1 VLERARG
8 VLFKVVQLRRNWA
21 TLYPTKVGYRDLAKF
36 GKKGGDM
43 KKYTAI
49 EPLEPRIAPA
59 TISIVG
65 KTATWTDHDGDLV
78 TMKWTS
84 ADAPTFTTM
93 DRGAGLLV
101 STVLLDAA
109 KHDGASFTVKVK
121 AAGAFGDGRVELGHV
136 NGNGVSLKSWIGP
149 KAAIAE
155 VDLGKHDDVGTGTFI
170 SGGIGQTKTSDFI
183 GSMGNG
189 QSTLFGDSKVVKIN
203 GDLGYTSLTIGTIT
217 QIGATLGTVTITGSL
232 RGDLPS
238 SMSLNGT
245 LFIVGSGKSLFIGG
259 SVLDG
264 EIVHQAGEFKK
275 FTVAGDLIGNTPGN
289 FVSGRVSAKAEQVTI
304 LGSILGGQLATSPP
318 SKANSQVITVGGSLV
333 AQDGVQESGVIAVF
347 GSAKSVTVKGSIRG
361 AEFASWST
369 SDIFPIHSAGAI
381 DVKGSVGSINVGG
394 SIHAGKV
401 ANGDPAVNGGIY
413 VREKVSTIN
422 IGGGIYGRE
431 NAPVYLLARGN
442 VTGATADYNAI
453 GKLSIKKDTI
463 NAFIAAGTYMSP
475 PFFDNDPLVL
485 ITDKPDAGIGSIFI
499 GGNFVNSN
507 VFAGV
512 DDGGS
517 PGVNNA
523 AINDTLAVGD
533 PALTAKLGP
542 VVIKGHLLSDRASAY
557 FSGFAADVIA
567 SITVNGRKVFTAGDG
582 LRNFDTFITAREL

>member
-1 VLERARG
+1 
-8 VLFKVVQLRRNWA
+8 
-21 TLYPTKVGYRDLAKF
+21 
-36 GKKGGDM
+36 M
-43 KKYTAI
+43 KNYAFI

-78 TMKWTS
+78 TMQWTS
-84 ADAPTFTTM
+84 NDAPVFTTM

-136 NGNGVSLKSWIGP
+136 NGDGVSLKSWVGP

-155 VDLGKHDDVGTGTFI
+155 VDLGKNNGAGTGTFI
-170 SGGIGQTKTSDFI
+170 SGGLGQTKTSDFV
-183 GSMGNG
+183 GAMGNG
-189 QSTLFGDSKVVKIN
+189 QSLLFGDSKVVKIN
-203 GDLGYTSLTIGTIT
+203 GDLGYTTLTIGTIT
-217 QIGATLGTVTITGSL
+217 QIGAALGTVTIAGSL
-232 RGDLPS
+232 RGDLPDGN
-238 SMSLNGT
+238 SLDGSLT
-245 LFIVGSGKSLFIGG
+245 ILGSGKALSIGG
-259 SVLDG
+259 SILDG
-264 EIVHQAGEFKK
+264 QIVHQAGEFKK
-275 FTVAGDLIGNTPGN
+275 FTVAGDLIGNTTGP
-289 FVSGRVSAKAEQVTI
+289 FVSGTVSARAEQITI
-304 LGSILGGQLATSPP
+304 RGSILGGFLGAKPP

-333 AQDGVQESGVIAVF
+333 AQDGVQESGVIQVA
-347 GSAKSVTVKGSIRG
+347 GSAKSVTVRGSMRG
-361 AEFASWST
+361 AEFASWDNNT
-369 SDIFPIHSAGAI
+369 TLFANSAGSI
-381 DVKGSVGSINVGG
+381 FVGQSVGAIKVGG

-413 VREKVSTIN
+413 VGEKVGSIN

-431 NAPVYLLARGN
+431 KAPVYILARGAII
-442 VTGATADYNAI
+442 GATVDFNAI
-453 GKLSIKKDTI
+453 GKLSIKKDAI
-463 NAFIAAGTYMSP
+463 NAYIAAGSYMEAPDTS
-475 PFFDNDPLVL
+475 FNPLVL
-485 ITDKPDAGIGSIFI
+485 TTDKPDAGIGSILI

-517 PGVNNA
+517 PGVNNTSM
-523 AINDTLAVGD
+523 NDTLAVGD

-567 SITVNGRKVFTAGDG
+567 SITANGKQVFKAGDG
-582 LRNFDTFITAREL
+582 LRNFDTFITAKEL